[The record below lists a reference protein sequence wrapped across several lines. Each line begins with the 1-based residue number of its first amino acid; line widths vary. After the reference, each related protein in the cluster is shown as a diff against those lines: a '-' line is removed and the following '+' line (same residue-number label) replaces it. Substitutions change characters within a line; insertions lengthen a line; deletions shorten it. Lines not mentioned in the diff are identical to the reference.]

1 MRALYLAGVLC
12 FSTGSLVGCSAT
24 TALSAA
30 SSLVGSKPDLTAQ
43 VGAENTKQGIGLSNK
58 TDASS
63 STDVKDSTVGTVDSS
78 RGKSAKAQ
86 NISTGSITA
95 DRIEVKNS
103 DNLAM
108 ILAFLAGSV
117 PLLLLVAYEI
127 WVKVKANRGQKD
139 SGDES

>member
-1 MRALYLAGVLC
+1 MRALFLAVVLC
-12 FSTGSLVGCSAT
+12 FSTGTLTGCSAT
-24 TALSAA
+24 SALSAA
-30 SSLVGSKPDLTAQ
+30 SSLVGSKPDMTAQ

-63 STDVKDSTVGTVDSS
+63 STEVKDSTVGTVDSS
-78 RGKSAKAQ
+78 RSKAAKAQ

-108 ILAFLAGSV
+108 IMAFLAGSI

-127 WVKVKANRGQKD
+127 WVKLKNKKEAE
-139 SGDES
+139 DES

>member
-1 MRALYLAGVLC
+1 MRALFLAVVLC
-12 FSTGSLVGCSAT
+12 FSTGALTGCSAT
-24 TALSAA
+24 SVLSAA
-30 SSLVGSKPDLTAQ
+30 SSLVGSKPDMTAQ

-63 STDVKDSTVGTVDSS
+63 STEVKDSTVGTVDSS

-103 DNLAM
+103 DNIAM

-127 WVKVKANRGQKD
+127 WVKLKNKKEAQ
-139 SGDES
+139 DES

>member
-1 MRALYLAGVLC
+1 MRALFLAVVLC
-12 FSTGSLVGCSAT
+12 FSTGALTGCSAT
-24 TALSAA
+24 SALSAA
-30 SSLVGSKPDLTAQ
+30 SSLVGSKPDMTAQ

-63 STDVKDSTVGTVDSS
+63 STEVKDSTVGTVDSS

-103 DNLAM
+103 DNIAM

-127 WVKVKANRGQKD
+127 WVKLKNKKEAQ
-139 SGDES
+139 DES